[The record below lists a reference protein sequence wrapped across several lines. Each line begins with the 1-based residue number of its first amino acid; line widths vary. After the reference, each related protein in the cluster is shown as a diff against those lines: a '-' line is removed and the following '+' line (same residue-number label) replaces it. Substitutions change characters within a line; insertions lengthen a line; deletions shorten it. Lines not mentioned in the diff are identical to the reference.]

1 MNDKLLKG
9 NQPSFTAAP
18 NFIVV
23 RLKKKF
29 ANTEGII
36 LSQADELDY
45 DALAPATIV
54 SIGTAVKGNEHN
66 HEFKIGTKIL
76 LRQYYQDVMVNSVLQ
91 KQNNLDVQL
100 LRAETFEIKDKDGK
114 TTSKVVEIFAITQPH
129 EIVGI
134 CKD

>member
-45 DALAPATIV
+45 DALAPATI
-54 SIGTAVKGNEHN
+54 GNEHN